1 MSSQEQALDLM
12 AIFKL
17 LTPKEV
23 SRLTETASRKS
34 SNSVSAVDFVEAS
47 LNSEGVV
54 DVSRIT
60 KSAKI
65 IPIEKSTKQITE
77 DVLHEVVD
85 EFDEKYDVGQNFEDQ
100 SIAEN
105 VVSLKTKKSVTPVS
119 SGSSALKTDD
129 TDFEVDID
137 LSKEEQQ
144 LEAVGIVSNYKAA
157 KIDKLRKE
165 KELRDLPSASV
176 FLISEREKVKVSQR
190 KLHNQKAINMYNT
203 AARADLSKDLED
215 DDEEGE
221 KSRGSSGILLN
232 KRQY

>member
-1 MSSQEQALDLM
+1 MSSEEQALDLM
-12 AIFKL
+12 TIYKL

-23 SRLTETASRKS
+23 CRLTETASRKS
-34 SNSVSAVDFVEAS
+34 SNSVSAIDFVEAS

-65 IPIEKSTKQITE
+65 IPIEKSTKQIAE
-77 DVLHEVVD
+77 DVLHEVVN
-85 EFDEKYDVGQNFEDQ
+85 EFDEKYDVGQSFQEQ
-100 SIAEN
+100 SNAEN
-105 VVSLKTKKSVTPVS
+105 VVSLKTKKSAAPIS
-119 SGSSALKTDD
+119 SGSNALKSDD

-144 LEAVGIVSNYKAA
+144 LEAVGIVSNNKAA
-157 KIDKLRKE
+157 EIDKLRKE
-165 KELRDLPSASV
+165 KELRDLPSASL
-176 FLISEREKVKVSQR
+176 FLISEREKVKISQR

-215 DDEEGE
+215 EEAE
-221 KSRGSSGILLN
+221 KVRGSSGILLN